1 MSLLR
6 DIQNDVIDTNVD
18 ISVILRKCKVLA
30 VRLGNEPFENWV
42 DQELNGY
49 KNKKLLPD
57 YRIIQV
63 YSQGNFSGPFGSSLK
78 NADIPLSCIPKK
90 YRENLSKCYCIESIG
105 YYINL
110 LNNSKGA
117 NLAEQWPPDLVVYT
131 GEDIYQGMNCISA
144 WKLIPNSSIFSL
156 VEAVRNRILNFV
168 LEIGKEAPD
177 AGEDSPKTQKISPE
191 KVSQVFN
198 TTIYG
203 NVGNISEASQDV
215 NQTATINVLKNDLNS
230 LKTYLSSVGIPISE
244 IKKLE
249 EAIQEDSPEEVNKN
263 EKLGNKVF
271 AWVKS
276 ISLQI
281 KDKAIPILQDV
292 SANLITWAILKYY
305 GVDQP

>member
-6 DIQNDVIDTNVD
+6 DIQNDVIDTNID
-18 ISVILRKCKVLA
+18 ISIILRKCKVLA
-30 VRLGNEPFENWV
+30 VRLGNDPFENWV

-49 KNKKLLPD
+49 KNKNLLPD

-63 YSQGNFSGPFGSSLK
+63 YSKGHFSGPFGHSVK
-78 NADIPLSCIPKK
+78 NADIPLSCIPGK

-110 LNNSKGA
+110 LNNSKGG
-117 NLAEQWPPDLVVYT
+117 NLAEQWPPDLVAYT
-131 GEDIYQGMNCISA
+131 GEDIYQGMNCMSA

-203 NVGNISEASQDV
+203 NVGNISEASQNV
-215 NQTATINVLKNDLNS
+215 NQTVTINVLQNDLNS
-230 LKTYLSSVGIPISE
+230 LKAYLSSVGIPKRE
-244 IKKLE
+244 IQKLE
-249 EAIQEDSPEEVNKN
+249 EAIQEDSAEEVNKN
-263 EKLGNKVF
+263 EKLGKKVF
-271 AWVKS
+271 AWIKS
-276 ISLQI
+276 VSSKIKNEAFPVLQS
-281 KDKAIPILQDV
+281 V
-292 SANLITWAILKYY
+292 SANLITQAILKYY
-305 GVDQP
+305 GVN

>member
-1 MSLLR
+1 MPLLR
-6 DIQNDVIDTNVD
+6 NIQNDVIDANVD

-42 DQELNGY
+42 NQELNGY

-57 YRIIQV
+57 YRIVQV
-63 YSQGNFSGPFGSSLK
+63 YSQGNFSGPFGSGLN
-78 NADIPLSCIPKK
+78 NADIPFLSIPEK
-90 YRENLSKCYCIESIG
+90 YRENLRKCYFIEPIG
-105 YYINL
+105 YYLNL
-110 LNNSKGA
+110 LRTSKGN
-117 NLAEQWPPDLVVYT
+117 NLKEQWPPDLVAYT
-131 GEDIYQGMNCISA
+131 GRDIYQGMNCMSA

-168 LEIGKEAPD
+168 LEIEKEAPN
-177 AGEDSPKTQKISPE
+177 AGEDFPKDQKISPE
-191 KVSQVFN
+191 RVSQVFN

-203 NVGNISEASQDV
+203 NVGNISEASQNV

-249 EAIQEDSPEEVNKN
+249 EAIQEDSAEETNKN

-271 AWVKS
+271 AWIKS

-281 KDKAIPILQDV
+281 KDNTIPILQGI

-305 GVDQP
+305 GLDQP

>member
-6 DIQNDVIDTNVD
+6 DIQNDVIDTNAD

-30 VRLGNEPFENWV
+30 VRLGNEPFEKWV

-49 KNKKLLPD
+49 KNKNLLPD
-57 YRIIQV
+57 YRIVEV
-63 YSQGNFSGPFGSSLK
+63 YSKGHFSGPFGSGIK

-90 YRENLSKCYCIESIG
+90 YRENLRKCYFIEPIG

-110 LNNSKGA
+110 LKNSKG
-117 NLAEQWPPDLVVYT
+117 NNFEEQWSPDLVAYI
-131 GEDIYQGMNCISA
+131 GESIYQNMNCMSA

-156 VEAVRNRILNFV
+156 VEAVRDRILNFV

-191 KVSQVFN
+191 RITQVFN
-198 TTIYG
+198 TTIHG
-203 NVGNISEASQDV
+203 NVGNISTASQNV
-215 NQTATINVLKNDLNS
+215 NQTATINVLQNDLNS
-230 LKTYLSSVGIPISE
+230 LKTYLSSVGIPINE
-244 IKKLE
+244 IQKLE
-249 EAIQEDSPEEVNKN
+249 EAIQEDSAEEVNKN
-263 EKLGNKVF
+263 KKLGNKVF
-271 AWVKS
+271 AWIKS

-281 KDKAIPILQDV
+281 KDKAIPILQGV

>member
-1 MSLLR
+1 MPLLR
-6 DIQNDVIDTNVD
+6 NIQNDVIDANVD

-42 DQELNGY
+42 NQELNGY

-57 YRIIQV
+57 YRIVQV
-63 YSQGNFSGPFGSSLK
+63 YSQGNFSGPFGSGLN
-78 NADIPLSCIPKK
+78 NADIPFLSIPEK
-90 YRENLSKCYCIESIG
+90 YRENLRKCYFIEPIG
-105 YYINL
+105 YYLNL
-110 LNNSKGA
+110 LRTSKGN
-117 NLAEQWPPDLVVYT
+117 NLKEQWPPDLVAYT
-131 GEDIYQGMNCISA
+131 GRDIYQGMNCMSA

-168 LEIGKEAPD
+168 LEIEKEAPN
-177 AGEDSPKTQKISPE
+177 AGEDFPKDQKISPE
-191 KVSQVFN
+191 RVSQVFN

-203 NVGNISEASQDV
+203 NVGNISEASQNV

-249 EAIQEDSPEEVNKN
+249 EAIQEDSTEETNKN

-271 AWVKS
+271 AWIKS

-281 KDKAIPILQDV
+281 KDNTIPILQGI

>member
-18 ISVILRKCKVLA
+18 ISAILRKCKVLA

-57 YRIIQV
+57 YRIVQV
-63 YSQGNFSGPFGSSLK
+63 YSKGNFSGPFGSGLN
-78 NADIPLSCIPKK
+78 NADIPFLSIPEK
-90 YRENLSKCYCIESIG
+90 YRENLRKCYFVESIG
-105 YYINL
+105 YYINSL
-110 LNNSKGA
+110 KNSKGG
-117 NLAEQWPPDLVVYT
+117 NFKEQWPPDLVAYT
-131 GEDIYQGMNCISA
+131 GEDIYQGMNCMSA

-203 NVGNISEASQDV
+203 NVGNISEASQNV
-215 NQTATINVLKNDLNS
+215 NQIATTNVLKNDLNS
-230 LKTYLSSVGIPISE
+230 LKTYISSVGIPISE

-249 EAIQEDSPEEVNKN
+249 AAIQEDSAEKVNKTQ
-263 EKLGNKVF
+263 KLGNKVL
-271 AWVKS
+271 AWIKS
-276 ISLQI
+276 VSSKIKNEAFPVLQSI
-281 KDKAIPILQDV
+281 
-292 SANLITWAILKYY
+292 SANLITQAILNYY

>member
-131 GEDIYQGMNCISA
+131 GEDIYQGMNCMSA

>member
-49 KNKKLLPD
+49 KNKNLLPD
-57 YRIIQV
+57 YRIVQV
-63 YSQGNFSGPFGSSLK
+63 YSKGHFSGPFGTGLN
-78 NADIPLSCIPKK
+78 NADIPFLSIPEK

-117 NLAEQWPPDLVVYT
+117 NLAEQWPPDLVAYT
-131 GEDIYQGMNCISA
+131 GRDIYQGMNCMAA

-156 VEAVRNRILNFV
+156 VEAVRNRILSFV

-177 AGEDSPKTQKISPE
+177 AGENSPKTQKISPE
-191 KVSQVFN
+191 RVNQVFN

-203 NVGNISEASQDV
+203 NVGNISEASQNV
-215 NQTATINVLKNDLNS
+215 NQTATINVLQNDLNS
-230 LKTYLSSVGIPISE
+230 LKAYLSSVGIPKSE
-244 IKKLE
+244 IQKLE
-249 EAIQEDSPEEVNKN
+249 EAIQEDSAEEVNKN
-263 EKLGNKVF
+263 EKLGKKVF
-271 AWVKS
+271 AWIKS
-276 ISLQI
+276 VSSKIKNEAFPVLQS
-281 KDKAIPILQDV
+281 V
-292 SANLITWAILKYY
+292 SASLITWAILKYY

>member
-6 DIQNDVIDTNVD
+6 DIQNDVIDSNID
-18 ISVILRKCKVLA
+18 ISVILRKCKLLA
-30 VRLGNEPFENWV
+30 VRLGNEPFEKWV

-49 KNKKLLPD
+49 KSNNLLPD
-57 YRIIQV
+57 YRIVQV
-63 YSQGNFSGPFGSSLK
+63 YSQGNFSGPFGSGLN
-78 NADIPLSCIPKK
+78 NADIPFLSIPEK
-90 YRENLSKCYCIESIG
+90 YRENLRKCYFVEPIG
-105 YYINL
+105 YYINSL
-110 LNNSKGA
+110 KNSKGG
-117 NLAEQWPPDLVVYT
+117 NFKEQWPPDLVAYT
-131 GEDIYQGMNCISA
+131 GRDIYQGMNCMSA

-168 LEIGKEAPD
+168 LEIEKEAPD

-191 KVSQVFN
+191 RITQVFN

-203 NVGNISEASQDV
+203 NVGNISEASQNV
-215 NQTATINVLKNDLNS
+215 NQTATINVLQNDLNS
-230 LKTYLSSVGIPISE
+230 LKTYLSSVGIPITE
-244 IKKLE
+244 IQKLE
-249 EAIQEDSPEEVNKN
+249 EAIQEDSAKEVNKN

-281 KDKAIPILQDV
+281 KDKAIPILQGV

>member
-6 DIQNDVIDTNVD
+6 GIQNDVIDINVD

-49 KNKKLLPD
+49 KNKKILPD
-57 YRIIQV
+57 YRIVQV
-63 YSQGNFSGPFGSSLK
+63 YSKGHFSGPFGSGIK

-90 YRENLSKCYCIESIG
+90 YRENLSKCYFIEPIG

-110 LNNSKGA
+110 LKNSKG
-117 NLAEQWPPDLVVYT
+117 NNFEEQWPPDLVAYVE
-131 GEDIYQGMNCISA
+131 GDIYQNMNCMTA

-156 VEAVRNRILNFV
+156 VEAVRNRILSFV

-177 AGEDSPKTQKISPE
+177 AGEDSPETQKISPE
-191 KVSQVFN
+191 RVNQVFN

-203 NVGNISEASQDV
+203 NVGNISEASQNV
-215 NQTATINVLKNDLNS
+215 NQTATINVLQNDFNS
-230 LKTYLSSVGIPISE
+230 LKAYLSSVGIPKSE
-244 IKKLE
+244 IQKLE
-249 EAIQEDSPEEVNKN
+249 VAIQEDSAVEVNKN
-263 EKLGNKVF
+263 EKIGNKVF
-271 AWVKS
+271 AWIKS

-281 KDKAIPILQDV
+281 KDKAIPILQGV

>member
-49 KNKKLLPD
+49 KNKNLLPD
-57 YRIIQV
+57 YRIVQI
-63 YSQGNFSGPFGSSLK
+63 YSKGHFSGPFGSGIK

-90 YRENLSKCYCIESIG
+90 YREDLSKCYFMEPIG
-105 YYINL
+105 YYINS
-110 LNNSKGA
+110 LNNSKGD
-117 NLAEQWPPDLVVYT
+117 NFEEQWPPDLVAHT
-131 GEDIYQGMNCISA
+131 GRDIYRGMNCMSA

-191 KVSQVFN
+191 RISQVFN

-203 NVGNISEASQDV
+203 DVGNISEASQNI
-215 NQTATINVLKNDLNS
+215 NQTVTINVLKNDLNS
-230 LKTYLSSVGIPISE
+230 LKAYLSSAGIPKNE
-244 IKKLE
+244 IQKLE
-249 EAIQEDSPEEVNKN
+249 VAIQKDSAEKVSKTQ
-263 EKLGNKVF
+263 KLGNKVL
-271 AWVKS
+271 AWIKS
-276 ISLQI
+276 VSLKI
-281 KDKAIPILQDV
+281 KNEAIPVLQSV
-292 SANLITWAILKYY
+292 SANLITQAILKYY
-305 GVDQP
+305 GVN

>member
-6 DIQNDVIDTNVD
+6 DIQNNAIDTNVD

-30 VRLGNEPFENWV
+30 IRLGNEPFENWV

-63 YSQGNFSGPFGSSLK
+63 YSKGHFSGPFGSGIK
-78 NADIPLSCIPKK
+78 NADIPLSCLPKK
-90 YRENLSKCYCIESIG
+90 YRENLRKSYCVESIG

-110 LNNSKGA
+110 LNTSKGG
-117 NLAEQWPPDLVVYT
+117 NFEEQWPPDLVAHT
-131 GEDIYQGMNCISA
+131 GRGIYQDMNCMSA

-168 LEIGKEAPD
+168 LEIEKEAPD
-177 AGEDSPKTQKISPE
+177 AGEDSPKDQKISPE
-191 KVSQVFN
+191 RITQVFN

-203 NVGNISEASQDV
+203 NVGNISEASQNV
-215 NQTATINVLKNDLNS
+215 NQTATINVLQNDFNS
-230 LKTYLSSVGIPISE
+230 LKAYLSSIGVPKSE
-244 IKKLE
+244 IQKLE
-249 EAIQEDSPEEVNKN
+249 EAIREDSVEEINKN
-263 EKLGNKVF
+263 EKLGTKVS
-271 AWVKS
+271 AWIKS

-281 KDKAIPILQDV
+281 KENAISILQGI
-292 SANLITWAILKYY
+292 SANLITLAILKYY
-305 GVDQP
+305 GIG

>member
-1 MSLLR
+1 MSLLC
-6 DIQNDVIDTNVD
+6 DIQNDVIDTTVD
-18 ISVILRKCKVLA
+18 VSIVLRKCKLLA
-30 VRLGNEPFENWV
+30 VRLGNEPFEKWV

-49 KNKKLLPD
+49 KNKELLPD

-63 YSQGNFSGPFGSSLK
+63 YSKGHFSGPFGSGVK

-117 NLAEQWPPDLVVYT
+117 NLAEQWPPDLVAYT
-131 GEDIYQGMNCISA
+131 GEDIYQGMNCMSA

-168 LEIGKEAPD
+168 LEIGKETPD
-177 AGEDSPKTQKISPE
+177 AGEDSLKTQKISPE

-203 NVGNISEASQDV
+203 NVGNISEASQNV
-215 NQTATINVLKNDLNS
+215 NQTVTINVSKNDLNS
-230 LKTYLSSVGIPISE
+230 LKAYLSSAGIPKSE
-244 IKKLE
+244 IQKLE
-249 EAIQEDSPEEVNKN
+249 VVIQKDSAEKVSKTQ
-263 EKLGNKVF
+263 KLGNKVL
-271 AWVKS
+271 AWIKS
-276 ISLQI
+276 VSSKIKNKAFPVLQS
-281 KDKAIPILQDV
+281 V
-292 SANLITWAILKYY
+292 SANLITQAILKYY
-305 GVDQP
+305 GIDQP